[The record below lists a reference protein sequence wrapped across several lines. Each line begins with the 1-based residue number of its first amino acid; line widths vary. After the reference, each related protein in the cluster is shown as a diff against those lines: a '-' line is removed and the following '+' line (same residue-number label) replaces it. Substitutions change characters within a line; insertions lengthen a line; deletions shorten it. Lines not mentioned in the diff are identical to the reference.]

1 MEKLQFKNVTV
12 VLQEIPNEIS
22 LCFSITGCKLACDG
36 CHSSYLWKNTG
47 KILTD
52 ELFID
57 YLIKYNNV
65 VTTILFMGGEWKMFD
80 LLNKLELATKY
91 GYNTALYTG
100 LTLEELKNK
109 DNSIINKL
117 NYVKTGRWIKTLGGL
132 NSIITN
138 QELINLKTNEKLNKY
153 FI

>member
-1 MEKLQFKNVTV
+1 MEKLQFKDLTI

-22 LCFSITGCKLACDG
+22 LCFTITGCKLACSG
-36 CHSSYLWKNTG
+36 CHSSYLWKNVG

-65 VTTILFMGGEWKMFD
+65 VTTILFMGGEWKNTD
-80 LLNKLELATKY
+80 LLNKLKLAIEY
-91 GYNTALYTG
+91 GYKTALYTG
-100 LTLEELKNK
+100 LTIDEIKK
-109 DNSIINKL
+109 IDNSIINNL
-117 NYVKTGRWIKTLGGL
+117 NYIKTGRWIKTLGGL
-132 NSIITN
+132 NSIKTN
-138 QELINLKTNEKLNKY
+138 QELINLKTNEKLNRY